1 MDTVYSKER
10 PSDAALAAELDRLGL
25 SFVAAVEGDVL
36 PSALTA
42 PELVAALAGSREAR
56 LRLALIPLFI
66 TRREYAEA
74 APIAAEQ
81 LSAQAWITLVCYYT
95 AAMLLQ
101 RKYAKRLVHLGLIS
115 TPLLDVFGQYLDL
128 LLTDDVDALLS
139 HVAQRQAQMSGR
151 SLNWRGTYENALQRL
166 VRRME
171 LEVAWAEN

>member
-1 MDTVYSKER
+1 
-10 PSDAALAAELDRLGL
+10 
-25 SFVAAVEGDVL
+25 
-36 PSALTA
+36 
-42 PELVAALAGSREAR
+42 
-56 LRLALIPLFI
+56 
-66 TRREYAEA
+66 
-74 APIAAEQ
+74 
-81 LSAQAWITLVCYYT
+81 
-95 AAMLLQ
+95 MLLQ